1 MLRARA
7 RPVPASGA
15 VLLCVEP
22 RAMRSH
28 LAPSTPIISHPF
40 LIAQPRPFAPGAGK
54 YRVELSESTL
64 SFGYACGCT
73 RISVPVSEI
82 GAVQVSERTS
92 CCAWGGY
99 GIRQNLAGE
108 TGYIADGGP
117 SVKITHERP
126 EGKAKV
132 YVFSCT
138 GAAELKEK
146 LLAGSGGVVGDADAL

>member
-1 MLRARA
+1 MLRGGDARWRFEEA
-7 RPVPASGA
+7 ISFNESRVPS
-15 VLLCVEP
+15 
-22 RAMRSH
+22 
-28 LAPSTPIISHPF
+28 I
-40 LIAQPRPFAPGAGK
+40 
-54 YRVELSESTL
+54 
-64 SFGYACGCT
+64 
-73 RISVPVSEI
+73 VPVSEI

-117 SVKITHERP
+117 SVRITHERP

-138 GAAELKEK
+138 GAAELKEQ